1 MQLSEYANKIGIRDL
16 AEISML
22 ENFFQNPEMK
32 QELQEAEKWRIRRY
46 FVLIP
51 AILLTIVGISYFASL
66 GSVQVEIGDTNT
78 YRPSTVYD
86 GMLWSLF
93 AIIFVFG
100 IVTSAFRSHIEW
112 AIKEKVL
119 TKLSK
124 ELYSGLEY
132 DAGQKYAFWDIG
144 ELRSKWFLHS
154 YDRIDTIEDSL
165 GFKAQKD
172 GKHIVVQGYEL
183 KTSEVR
189 GSGKNRKRVTTNH
202 CYLLKVRF
210 PQVRIPLTND
220 LFIRTDE
227 ADSVTG
233 SLGYALIGGCIGG
246 FIGIFL
252 SEFSGMLAIC
262 ITLIGVAI
270 GYFWRRSYIDTH
282 RVKLE
287 NLEFEKLFD
296 VQCEDQVTSRMIV
309 TPAFMDR
316 LVTLAK
322 QSNYRYELLYRSNCF
337 YIKWNIRS
345 SYLEVNT
352 WKNMTTNVTTFLD
365 WYLQMREIL
374 SFIFDMRMMYFSKT
388 DTALETSD
396 MILEYE
402 RMGDMSLSIGKSWNP
417 FSFFPSA
424 KILTFR

>member
-1 MQLSEYANKIGIRDL
+1 M
-16 AEISML
+16 
-22 ENFFQNPEMK
+22 
-32 QELQEAEKWRIRRY
+32 
-46 FVLIP
+46 
-51 AILLTIVGISYFASL
+51 
-66 GSVQVEIGDTNT
+66 
-78 YRPSTVYD
+78 
-86 GMLWSLF
+86 
-93 AIIFVFG
+93 
-100 IVTSAFRSHIEW
+100 
-112 AIKEKVL
+112 
-119 TKLSK
+119 
-124 ELYSGLEY
+124 
-132 DAGQKYAFWDIG
+132 
-144 ELRSKWFLHS
+144 
-154 YDRIDTIEDSL
+154 
-165 GFKAQKD
+165 
-172 GKHIVVQGYEL
+172 
-183 KTSEVR
+183 
-189 GSGKNRKRVTTNH
+189 
-202 CYLLKVRF
+202 
-210 PQVRIPLTND
+210 RIPLTND

-233 SLGYALIGGCIGG
+233 SLGYALIGGFIGG

-262 ITLIGVAI
+262 ITLIGAAI

-322 QSNYRYELLYRSNCF
+322 QSNYRYELLYRADCF
-337 YIKWNIRS
+337 YIKWNIRA

-396 MILEYE
+396 TILEYE
-402 RMGDMSLSIGKSWNP
+402 RMGDMSLSTGKGLSL
-417 FSFFPSA
+417 FSFFTPA